1 MNQSKLSILLL
12 SLLALTITIYSC
24 SEDEGATTTSEDE
37 STTTTPTEGAV
48 SITGVV
54 QGEYTSAVTISVSES
69 SIRLNSNGTP
79 DHVSPYWGVGNALY
93 EEQMAG
99 STLNPGNIGV
109 QVYTM
114 TIPTNPAEAT
124 NKEVTTLGPIG
135 MALNG
140 VPIYNDREGGNV
152 PVDANVLGSFDRAGA
167 HPGPGNTYHYHCT
180 GDFTGN
186 DNANLIGFLRDG
198 FPIYARQDMDG
209 SYPSNLDANGGHIG
223 TTADFS
229 TPIYHYHASNTAY
242 LGSQFYILKEGSYN
256 GTKGTFTN

>member
-1 MNQSKLSILLL
+1 MKKSKLSIFVL
-12 SLLALTITIYSC
+12 SFLALTITIYSC
-24 SEDEGATTTSEDE
+24 SEDDDLTVTTAE
-37 STTTTPTEGAV
+37 V
-48 SITGVV
+48 SITSAV
-54 QGEYTSAVTISVSES
+54 QGQYTSAVTISTSES
-69 SIRLNSNGTP
+69 SITLRSNGTP
-79 DHVSPYWGVGNALY
+79 DHVSPYWGVGNTLY
-93 EEQMAG
+93 ETQMAG
-99 STLNPGNIGV
+99 STLNPGTIGV

-114 TIPTNPAEAT
+114 TIPTIPLEAT

-198 FPIYARQDMDG
+198 FPIYARKDMDG
-209 SYPSNLDANGGHIG
+209 SYPSDLDANGGHIG